1 MLFVLIIAI
10 PTAMAQTTGVDTKQE
25 EIRED
30 RTREILQCEQ
40 WHSQYQTDSF
50 DNFMTLKDVK
60 HAHMCIML
68 YNDPIWN
75 YGEEDRIEKIVEY
88 SLIPRTA
95 STSSPQIEST
105 SSETSSSGSIKV
117 SGSEFLISY
126 DITTGSVVSVVP
138 DVDANSLM
146 VEIDAAAGGSIT
158 LELPRTVVDAKFN
171 GVDDEFFVV
180 IDGEEVSFE
189 ESSTQTHRNL
199 TVSFPPDTEE
209 IEIIGTFVIP
219 EFGTIAMMILVV
231 SIISITAITAKSKL
245 SLRL

>member
-1 MLFVLIIAI
+1 MLFVLIITI

-30 RTREILQCEQ
+30 RTREILQCEE

-75 YGEEDRIEKIVEY
+75 YGEEDRIEKLVEY
-88 SLIPRTA
+88 SLIPRTV
-95 STSSPQIEST
+95 STSLPQIEST
-105 SSETSSSGSIKV
+105 SSDTNSSGSIKV
-117 SGSEFLISY
+117 SGSELLISY
-126 DITTGSVVSVVP
+126 EITTGSVVSVVP

-146 VEIDAAAGGSIT
+146 VEIDTATGGVIT
-158 LELPRTVVDAKFN
+158 LELPRAVVDAKFN
-171 GVDDEFFVV
+171 GADDEFFVV
-180 IDGEEVSFE
+180 IDGEEVSFV
-189 ESSTQTHRNL
+189 ESSTQAHRNL
-199 TVSFPPDTEE
+199 TISLPPNAEE

-219 EFGTIAMMILVV
+219 EFGTIAIMILIV
-231 SIISITAITAKSKL
+231 SILSMVGITAKSKL
-245 SLRL
+245 SIKL